1 MGPDFLRLPQI
12 THLLGYFLKPAIDMA
27 QLTYVLGSRLG
38 GRSVAFFL
46 FYFWFSSKSLA
57 RVKKS
62 MPIGLKEAAM
72 ISQEYEGELRE
83 RHQKV
88 RLYV

>member
-1 MGPDFLRLPQI
+1 MV
-12 THLLGYFLKPAIDMA
+12 

-46 FYFWFSSKSLA
+46 FYFWFSSKSLD

-62 MPIGLKEAAM
+62 MPISMKEAAM
-72 ISQEYEGELRE
+72 VTQECEGELRE

-88 RLYV
+88 WP